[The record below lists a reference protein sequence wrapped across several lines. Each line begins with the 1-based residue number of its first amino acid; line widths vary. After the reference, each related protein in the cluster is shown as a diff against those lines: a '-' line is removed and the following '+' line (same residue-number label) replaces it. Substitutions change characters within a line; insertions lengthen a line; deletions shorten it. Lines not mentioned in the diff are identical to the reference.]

1 MNSQTIFLPDT
12 YLGDSERLEDRTTI
26 VATATEVE
34 NSPLRGALMK
44 LSQ

>member
-12 YLGDSERLEDRTTI
+12 YLGDRSAFEDRTTI

-44 LSQ
+44 LSH